1 MNSVIRLDNIC
12 KTYGEK
18 QVLKNINFDIQ
29 EGEFVSFV
37 GESGGGKTTLLR
49 LISGLEKPTSG
60 QISVNNKSL
69 TDKNEIARV
78 MLLLVAKIRM

>member
-37 GESGGGKTTLLR
+37 GESGGGK
-49 LISGLEKPTSG
+49 
-60 QISVNNKSL
+60 
-69 TDKNEIARV
+69 
-78 MLLLVAKIRM
+78 MLVY

>member
-37 GESGGGKTTLLR
+37 GESGGGKTTL
-49 LISGLEKPTSG
+49 
-60 QISVNNKSL
+60 
-69 TDKNEIARV
+69 
-78 MLLLVAKIRM
+78 